1 MCQALRQIVAWLPG
15 SGHLSDNPRPEP
27 MAVTAW
33 FKKERKPRI
42 SQRTKLEIPKDA
54 WERCEACGHV
64 DIRERFE
71 RNLNVCAECGHHRR
85 FTAEEYIEL
94 LTDAGTWREYFANLK
109 SQDPL
114 TFESYAERLTTAE
127 KKAGESEA
135 IYTGFG
141 RLDGMPMHLGVM
153 NFGFM
158 GGSMGSVVGEKIA
171 RLARRA
177 VDKKIPL
184 VIVCTS
190 GGARMQEGVLSL
202 MQMAKTSAAIGQL
215 KQDSVPFVTIL
226 TNPTTGGV
234 SASYAMQGDAI
245 LAEPGAVIGFAG
257 QRVIKQT
264 IGQDLPEGFQTAEFL
279 LDHGQIDEVVP
290 RGSLR
295 ETTARLIRHML
306 GHSAAAPAPVA
317 AAG

>member
-1 MCQALRQIVAWLPG
+1 
-15 SGHLSDNPRPEP
+15 

-85 FTAEEYIEL
+85 FSAEEYIEL

-114 TFESYAERLTTAE
+114 GFESYADRLVTAE
-127 KKAGESEA
+127 KKAGESDA
-135 IYTGFG
+135 IFTGFG
-141 RLDGMPMHLGVM
+141 RLEGMPLHLGVM
-153 NFGFM
+153 NFAFM
-158 GGSMGSVVGEKIA
+158 GGSMGSVVGEKLA
-171 RLARRA
+171 RLARRSA
-177 VDKKIPL
+177 DKRIPL
-184 VIVCTS
+184 AVVCTS

-215 KQDSVPFVTIL
+215 KLDGVPFVTIL

-234 SASYAMQGDAI
+234 SASYAMQGDVV

-279 LDHGQIDEVVP
+279 LEHGQLDEVVP

-295 ETTARLIRHML
+295 ETTARLLRHML
-306 GHSAAAPAPVA
+306 GHSAVSPVAAPAAVSADQP
-317 AAG
+317 

>member
-1 MCQALRQIVAWLPG
+1 
-15 SGHLSDNPRPEP
+15 
-27 MAVTAW
+27 MAVMAW
-33 FKKERKPRI
+33 FKKERKPRRS

-71 RNLNVCAECGHHRR
+71 RALNVCSECGHHRR
-85 FTAEEYIEL
+85 FSAEEYIEL
-94 LTDAGTWREYFANLK
+94 LTDQGTWREFFANLR

-114 TFESYAERLTTAE
+114 NFDSYSDRLAAAE
-127 KKAGESEA
+127 KKTGTSDA

-141 RLDGMPMHLGVM
+141 RLEGIPFHLGVM
-153 NFGFM
+153 NFAFM

-171 RLARRA
+171 RLARRSA
-177 VDKKIPL
+177 DKRLPL
-184 VIVCTS
+184 VMVCTS

-202 MQMAKTSAAIGQL
+202 MQMAKTSAAIAQL
-215 KQDSVPFVTIL
+215 KLEAIPFITIL
-226 TNPTTGGV
+226 TDPTTGGV
-234 SASYAMQGDAI
+234 SASFAMQGDAI

-279 LDHGQIDEVVP
+279 LEHGQLDEVVP

-295 ETTARLIRHML
+295 ETTARLIRHMM
-306 GHSAAAPAPVA
+306 GQAAAVAPPPVPVE
-317 AAG
+317 AGA